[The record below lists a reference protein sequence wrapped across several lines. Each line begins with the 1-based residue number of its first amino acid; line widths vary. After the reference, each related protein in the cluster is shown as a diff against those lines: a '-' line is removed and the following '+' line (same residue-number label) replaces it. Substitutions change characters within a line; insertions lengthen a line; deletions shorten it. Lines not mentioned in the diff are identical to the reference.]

1 MSITRFVR
9 RVGFGALAV
18 TAATVAGMANIQPA
32 QAQGI
37 IDRLNMLDAAGGS
50 SPESGAVPINYDLAV
65 IDTMIEQLMAMSETA
80 MVGMMSDDPELAAM
94 SEEMMEMIEAELE
107 VLTTMRRA
115 KLTELL
121 PMLRSTSP
129 ESGAVR

>member
-18 TAATVAGMANIQPA
+18 TAVTVAGMANIQPA